1 MAVGNLLQKCDQAL
15 TAYLISAGAGTAL
28 DVFPM
33 KLSAHKTLPV
43 TLCESKSAH
52 PAVNF
57 TGVFNIDCSIY
68 VRTTGSMEPEENDS
82 GLPATNAADRVA
94 LTVDALN
101 INTNPGSGE
110 QLAAAINA
118 AAGSVANFKVQ
129 DAEIVEMRSGFEAKG
144 DAWCDIIDLKVI
156 CSANDAAV

>member
-15 TAYLISAGAGTAL
+15 AAYLISAGAGTAL

-33 KLSAHKTLPV
+33 KFSANKTLPC
-43 TLCESKSAH
+43 TLCESKTAH

-101 INTNPGSGE
+101 INTTSSGE

-129 DAEIVEMRSGFEAKG
+129 DAEIVEMRAGFEAKG